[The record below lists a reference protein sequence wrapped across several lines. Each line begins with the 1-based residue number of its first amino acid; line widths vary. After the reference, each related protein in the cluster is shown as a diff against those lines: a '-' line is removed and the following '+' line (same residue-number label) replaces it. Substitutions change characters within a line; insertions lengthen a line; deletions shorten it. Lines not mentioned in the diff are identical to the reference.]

1 MSMSQWCH
9 STVSSSV
16 VPYSFYLQSFPVSEF
31 FVMSQ
36 LIPSGGQSMGASAS
50 AWVLLMNIQDW
61 FPLGLTGLISLQSK
75 GLTRVFA
82 NTTVQKYQFFGG
94 QPSSWSKLENLMA
107 RGAWQATVYEVI
119 WVGYDLTT
127 KSFFM
132 VQISHPFMTTRK
144 TIIWL
149 DGPLLPKWYLCFLI
163 YLSRF
168 VIAFLP
174 KSKYLLISQ
183 L

>member
-1 MSMSQWCH
+1 MR
-9 STVSSSV
+9 
-16 VPYSFYLQSFPVSEF
+16 
-31 FVMSQ
+31 
-36 LIPSGGQSMGASAS
+36 ASAS
-50 AWVLLMNIQDW
+50 ASVLLMNIQDW

-82 NTTVQKYQFFGG
+82 NTTVQKHQFFGG

-119 WVGYDLTT
+119 WVGHNLTT

-144 TIIWL
+144 TII
-149 DGPLLPKWYLCFLI
+149 
-163 YLSRF
+163 
-168 VIAFLP
+168 
-174 KSKYLLISQ
+174 
-183 L
+183 